1 MKKFIVISIVL
12 LMLAGFAIT
21 YSAVEPCYEFV
32 DETAW
37 AHGERYVTRGNW
49 ATFTDYAGEE
59 KIVTLFAG
67 KTIEVGYVTFSAP
80 VGGFVTI
87 EICLVEL
94 LDVLWEFE
102 NVSENVKVQDYAS
115 APSGNPAPG
124 LFDHKGDADPAERCF
139 EIVVPLND
147 YYGVHVDVGY
157 WEEVVCL
164 E

>member
-12 LMLAGFAIT
+12 LMIAGFAIT

-37 AHGERYVTRGNW
+37 AEGERYVNRGNW
-49 ATFTDYAGEE
+49 ATYTAYVGSE
-59 KIVTLFAG
+59 KTVTLYAG
-67 KTIEVGYVTFSAP
+67 KTIDIGEVTFSAE
-80 VGGFVTI
+80 VDGFITI
-87 EICLVEL
+87 EICL
-94 LDVLWEFE
+94 DVPWEFE
-102 NVSENVKVQDYAS
+102 DVEENVKIQDYLS

-124 LFDHKGDADPAERCF
+124 LFDHKGDVDPAESCF
-139 EIVVPLND
+139 EIVVPSNN

-157 WEEVVCL
+157 WEEVECP